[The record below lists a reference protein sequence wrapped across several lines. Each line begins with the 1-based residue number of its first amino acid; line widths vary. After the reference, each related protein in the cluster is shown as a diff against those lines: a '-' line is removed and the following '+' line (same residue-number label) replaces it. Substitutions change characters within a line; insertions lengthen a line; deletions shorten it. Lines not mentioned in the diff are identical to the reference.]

1 MEEPLLEPVRQ
12 DLAYVALVISFVLK
26 NYLEMNGYDT
36 NDIWVSS
43 NDPDMW
49 FVNQPK
55 QHVLAKQ
62 RIQFGLH
69 HSWPMF
75 SICQS
80 SF

>member
-1 MEEPLLEPVRQ
+1 
-12 DLAYVALVISFVLK
+12 
-26 NYLEMNGYDT
+26 MNGYDA
-36 NDIWVSS
+36 NDICVSS
-43 NDPDMW
+43 NDPEMR

-75 SICQS
+75 SFCQ
-80 SF
+80 